1 MRKERSKTMQQR
13 VALIGILVENKDSV
27 EKINS
32 LLHQWKQYIIGRMGI
47 PHRERGV
54 SIISIA
60 MDAPQDAISA
70 LSGKLGSLPGVS
82 SKVIYTKA

>member
-32 LLHQWKQYIIGRMGI
+32 LLHQWEQYIIGRMGI

-70 LSGKLGSLPGVS
+70 LSGKLGCLPGVS

>member
-1 MRKERSKTMQQR
+1 MQQR

-32 LLHQWKQYIIGRMGI
+32 LLHQWEQYIIGRMGI

-70 LSGKLGSLPGVS
+70 LSCKLGSLPGVS

>member
-1 MRKERSKTMQQR
+1 MQQR

-32 LLHQWKQYIIGRMGI
+32 LLHQWEQYIIGRMGI

-60 MDAPQDAISA
+60 MDAPQDAIST
-70 LSGKLGSLPGVS
+70 LSGKLGQLDGVS

>member
-1 MRKERSKTMQQR
+1 MQQR

-32 LLHQWKQYIIGRMGI
+32 LLHQWEQYIIGRMGI

-60 MDAPQDAISA
+60 MDAPQNAIST
-70 LSGKLGSLPGVS
+70 LSGKLGQLDGVS

>member
-1 MRKERSKTMQQR
+1 MEQR

-27 EKINS
+27 AKINS
-32 LLHQWKQYIIGRMGI
+32 LLHQWEQYIIGRMGI
-47 PHRERGV
+47 PHRERGI

-60 MDAPQDAISA
+60 MDAPQNAISA
-70 LSGKLGSLPGVS
+70 LSGKLGQLDGVS

>member
-1 MRKERSKTMQQR
+1 MQQR

-32 LLHQWKQYIIGRMGI
+32 LLHQWEQYIIGRMGI

-70 LSGKLGSLPGVS
+70 LSGKLGSLHDVS
-82 SKVIYTKA
+82 SKDIYTKA